1 MKKLLKA
8 SPAITFILIAAFLA
22 GMIFSEPVTLRA
34 EEAGG
39 TDQFSEEGQPDDAMQ
54 ALMEVLEQQEETVP
68 EMETITEEVPDADP
82 VIPGVFPEPESEPAA
97 ETESESG
104 EAIVPEPES
113 PAEPLPEEPAAEE
126 IPEETDAEEIQEETE
141 GEEIPE
147 DMSEDKAVIVSFTEF
162 APKSLYIT
170 EQVPA
175 EELTAQMPESLEVT
189 LKDGSVV
196 TIPVTWAC
204 PYDYEN
210 DDDYYYGFFAVTG
223 PEYVFEDETR
233 VPYVM
238 VWYDPESKA
247 SNVQFALAGDTV
259 AEQIYYYL
267 TGQMGLGAGAS
278 SGILANIAAE
288 SSFNPYAYGDGGT
301 SYGICQWHASRFNSL
316 INYCNNN
323 GYDWQG
329 LEGQLHYLDYELRNN
344 YSWLL
349 SNLYAIENSGD
360 GAYLAAY
367 MWCVN
372 FEVPADMENKA
383 NTRGAAAR
391 DWYYPI
397 YSEKTS
403 PSGGGGG
410 YGAPPT
416 GYNLSVS
423 STLVYDA
430 DNLTIRIEP
439 YEDNITKYVFNCDW
453 DKYDITDIIKSNNG
467 SFTFSTAMWPEGWYY
482 LGFEISNPYGTYD
495 GFENNQ
501 RVIIVQKKITTY
513 SGKSDRGEWRTSG
526 DKKYWYENGVK
537 QGTTGRGKEIYDPSS
552 KAWYW
557 LDAIQGGAMAVSKD
571 VYQES
576 KAGKW
581 AEKADGTGKWVRYD
595 AAGHMIKGWYTAPSG
610 KTWYFD
616 KTYGTMA
623 KGYCTIGKTEYLFDT
638 KTGLLLRSLGSVP
651 EMGWKR
657 IDGKDYWYENYAR
670 QGISVAAG
678 YRGKEIYFSGKSGIA
693 NPNGLPAGWYWL
705 DNVYNGAKA
714 ANKEVY
720 MPYTINGKDNI
731 GKWVRYDGTGQMIKG
746 WYTLNGKK
754 YYYDKTTGAMQKG
767 TVTIDGN
774 TYYFDEKTGVL
785 Q

>member
-1 MKKLLKA
+1 MKKLLKS
-8 SPAITFILIAAFLA
+8 SPAITFILIAAFLF
-22 GMIFSEPVTLRA
+22 GMVFTEPVTLRA

-39 TDQFSEEGQPDDAMQ
+39 TDQFSEEGEADDAMQ

-68 EMETITEEVPDADP
+68 ETETITEEIPDEGA
-82 VIPGVFPEPESEPAA
+82 VIPGIIPEPEVTEPGSEPAD
-97 ETESESG
+97 
-104 EAIVPEPES
+104 EPDPGI
-113 PAEPLPEEPAAEE
+113 PAEPVPEGDAAEGASEETAAEE
-126 IPEETDAEEIQEETE
+126 TAEEVPQDEELQE
-141 GEEIPE
+141 GEQTGEQ
-147 DMSEDKAVIVSFTEF
+147 SVIVSFAEF
-162 APKSLYIT
+162 TPKSLYIT
-170 EQVPA
+170 EKVPA
-175 EELTAQMPESLEVT
+175 EELTVQMPESLEVT
-189 LKDGSVV
+189 LKDGSVR

-210 DDDYYYGFFAVTG
+210 DDDFYYCFFAVTD

-233 VPYVM
+233 IPYVI

-247 SNVQFALAGDTV
+247 SNVQFALVGDTV

-349 SNLYAIENSGD
+349 GNLYSIENSGD

-372 FEVPADMENKA
+372 FEVPADAENKA
-383 NTRGAAAR
+383 NSRGAAAR

-403 PSGGGGG
+403 PSGGGGSG
-410 YGAPPT
+410 TAPT

-423 STLVYDA
+423 STLVYDN
-430 DNLTIRIEP
+430 DNLTIRIQP
-439 YEDNITKYVFNCDW
+439 YEDNITRYVFNCDW
-453 DKYDITDIIKSNNG
+453 DLYDITDIIKSNGG

-482 LGFEISNPYGTYD
+482 LGFEIYNSYGKYD

-501 RVIIVQKKITTY
+501 NVIIVQKKITKY
-513 SGKSDRGEWRTSG
+513 SGTSSQGEWRTSG

-537 QGTTGRGKEIYDPSS
+537 QGTTGRGKEIYDPVSN
-552 KAWYW
+552 AWYW
-557 LDAIQGGAMAVSKD
+557 LDAVQGGAMAAGKD

-595 AAGHMIKGWYTAPSG
+595 AAGHMVKGWYTAPSG

-623 KGYCTIGKTEYLFDT
+623 KGYCTVGSTEYLFDK
-638 KTGLLLRSLGSVP
+638 KTGLLLRKLGDVP
-651 EMGWKR
+651 QKGWKR

-678 YRGKEIYFSGKSGIA
+678 YRGKEIYFSGESGIA

-714 ANKEVY
+714 ASKEVY

-731 GKWVRYDGTGQMIKG
+731 GKWVRYDSTGQMIKG
-746 WYTLNGKK
+746 WYTLNGKT